1 VQAVTIEPGRAGSLQ
16 LEEVADPGPADGSL
30 LARTLAVGICGTD
43 GELISGEYGEAP
55 PGSRRLVLGH
65 ESLASVIEAPPDS
78 GFSAGDIIVGIVRHP
93 DPVPCLN
100 CAAGEWDMCR
110 NGLYTERGIKQAH
123 GFAAERFRTAP
134 GFAVR
139 VDRRLGSCAVLLE
152 PASVVA
158 KAWEHVEYV
167 GKRAHWQ
174 PRRALV
180 TGAGTVGLM
189 AALLAAQRG
198 LEVHVL
204 DRAQGGPKPD
214 LVRALGGTYHAS
226 GPGKLGFAPD
236 VIVECTGAADVIVEC
251 LTLTMRGG
259 IVCLTGL
266 SSGRHRIMLDVNC
279 LNRSLVLENDVVLGS
294 VNANRRHYE
303 QAAAALARADR
314 SWLERVITR
323 RVPLARWR
331 EAYDKRPGDIKTV
344 LQFGEA

>member
-1 VQAVTIEPGRAGSLQ
+1 VRAVTVEPGRAGSLR
-16 LEEVADPGPADGSL
+16 LEEVAEPGPADGTL

-43 GELISGEYGEAP
+43 RELISGGYGEAP
-55 PGSRRLVLGH
+55 PGSARLILGH
-65 ESLASVIEAPPDS
+65 ESLASVVEAPPDS
-78 GFSAGDIIVGIVRHP
+78 GFTAGDLIVGIVRHP
-93 DPVPCLN
+93 DPVPCSS

-123 GFAAERFRTAP
+123 GFAAERFRAAP

-139 VDRRLGSCAVLLE
+139 VDPRLGRCAVLLE

-158 KAWEHVEYV
+158 KAWEHVEHI

-174 PRRALV
+174 PRRALI
-180 TGAGTVGLM
+180 TGAGAVGLM
-189 AALLAAQRG
+189 AALFAAQRG

-204 DRAQGGPKPD
+204 DRAQAGPKPE
-214 LVRALGGTYHAS
+214 LVRALGGTYHA
-226 GPGKLGFAPD
+226 GALGDLGFAPD
-236 VIVECTGAADVIVEC
+236 VIIECTGAAPLIVEA

-266 SSGRHRIMLDVNC
+266 SSGRHRVTLDIDC

-303 QAAAALARADR
+303 LAAAALAKADR

-323 RVPLARWR
+323 RVPAARWR
-331 EAYDKRPGDIKTV
+331 EAYEKVPGDIKTI
-344 LQFGEA
+344 LEFEEA